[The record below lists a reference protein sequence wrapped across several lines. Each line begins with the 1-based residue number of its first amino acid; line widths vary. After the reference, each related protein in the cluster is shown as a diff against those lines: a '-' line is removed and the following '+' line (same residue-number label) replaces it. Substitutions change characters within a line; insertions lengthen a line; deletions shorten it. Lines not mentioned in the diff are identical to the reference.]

1 MTLQV
6 DRASHLS
13 VILDL
18 SPTQWHLSAT
28 ASPHPLSLQS
38 FLSQLFAFLNAHIA
52 SKNENTLAAFGAF
65 PGKRQVSLHPSVQ
78 ATDIVRS
85 SAMLY
90 ATTESLVDEPPPLDA
105 NSFPP
110 FKVVDTTLL
119 QCITRELDAIG
130 KLEDERTHTES
141 MLQTSPH

>member
-65 PGKRQVSLHPSVQ
+65 PGKRQVSFICRSRV
-78 ATDIVRS
+78 TDIVRS

-90 ATTESLVDEPPPLDA
+90 ASTESLVDEPPPLDA

-110 FKVVDTTLL
+110 FKVVDTTVL
-119 QCITRELDAIG
+119 QRITRELDVIG
-130 KLEDERTHTES
+130 KLEEERTHIES
-141 MLQTSPH
+141 VLQASPH